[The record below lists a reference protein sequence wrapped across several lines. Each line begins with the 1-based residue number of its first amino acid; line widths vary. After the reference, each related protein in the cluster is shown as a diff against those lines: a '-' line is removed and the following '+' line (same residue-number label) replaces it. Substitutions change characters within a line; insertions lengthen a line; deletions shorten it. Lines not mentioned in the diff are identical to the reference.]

1 MRFRWRTLVTMV
13 AAVNAIAISVWIN
26 PPPKLIWNA
35 TASVPIGFYTV
46 RPARDLRVGDLAV
59 VTPPDDVAM
68 FLSAGGY
75 LPLGVPLIKPVAAL
89 PGQQVCRTAVAITI
103 DGKAVGTAREQDRLH
118 RPLPV
123 WEGCRIVSANEIFFM
138 NADRGD
144 SLDGRYFGPLP
155 ASSVIGR
162 AAPLRTRAP
171 S

>member
-1 MRFRWRTLVTMV
+1 MRFRWGTLATMA
-13 AAVNAIAISVWIN
+13 AAVNVVAISTWIN

-35 TASVPIGFYTV
+35 SASVPIGFYTV
-46 RPARDLRVGDLAV
+46 RPAAHLRIGDLAV
-59 VTPPDDVAM
+59 VTPPDDVAV
-68 FLSAGGY
+68 FLAAGDY

-89 PGQQVCRTAVAITI
+89 PGQNVCRNGVAITI
-103 DGKAVGTAREQDRLH
+103 DGKPVGTARERDRLY

-123 WEGCRIVSANEIFFM
+123 WEGCRVVAADEIFFM

-155 ASSVIGR
+155 ASSVVGR
-162 AAPLRTRAP
+162 ATPLRTRAP